1 MSASRNKRDT
11 VENLYKSCKLGG
23 DCPPDVVNKVE
34 QKTLADILLQ
44 AFSSVLY
51 LGGLGFG
58 TGKGST
64 GTVGVRPLPEVP
76 VIRPTTDSVPE
87 KIPLVPIRPKAPITV
102 GQGRRPFSVPIDT
115 IGAGFRP
122 VDPSGS
128 KAIDVIDPSSPSVVT
143 PRESLPDTIIT
154 IGQPNLETGDSIIT
168 DLDIITDTTS
178 IISHPTVIQ
187 GVEENIAILTVTPAD
202 PPPTRV
208 RFTLP
213 QQDPNISIESIA
225 GHVDPTYDVFVDPIS
240 SGEDIFFGEE
250 IPLEPINPRL
260 EFEIEELPKTS
271 TPEQRLQTAFR
282 RAREYYSRHVQQ
294 VRTRNLNLLGDV
306 ARAIEFGFENPA
318 FDSEITLEFEREVN
332 ELRSAP
338 DTDFADIETIS
349 KPYIESTPQ
358 GTIRVSRLGK
368 KAGMRTRSG
377 TVLKQNVHYFYD
389 ISTIAEAETIE
400 LSTFSENQTVDT
412 SVNPDVESVFVN
424 ELEELPDEEL
434 MDTYTENFNDAHLL
448 LDATDEEGDKLQ
460 VPITA
465 DNTVKVFVYDY
476 GSDIIVAEQ
485 TTTDSPFAVP
495 KIPITPI
502 QPSGDVSIYSDDF
515 YLHPDLQK
523 KKKRKRIDYF

>member
-1 MSASRNKRDT
+1 MSVSRNKRDT

-76 VIRPTTDSVPE
+76 PIRIPTETVPE
-87 KIPLVPIRPKAPITV
+87 DIPLVPIKPKTPITV
-102 GQGRRPFSVPIDT
+102 GQGRRPFSVPLDT

-128 KAIDVIDPSSPSVVT
+128 RTIDVIDPSSPSVIT

-154 IGQPNLETGDSIIT
+154 IGQPNLETGDSIVT
-168 DLDIITDTTS
+168 DLNIITDTTS

-187 GVEENIAILTVTPAD
+187 GIEENVAILTVTPAD

-213 QQDPNISIESIA
+213 EQSPNISIESLA
-225 GHVDPTYDVFVDPIS
+225 GHVEPTYDVFVDPVA
-240 SGEDIFFGEE
+240 SGEDIYFGED

-260 EFEIEELPKTS
+260 EFEIEEPPQSS
-271 TPEQRLQTAFR
+271 TPEQRLQRAFS
-282 RAREYYSRHVQQ
+282 RAREFYSRHIQQ

-332 ELRSAP
+332 DLRAAP
-338 DTDFADIETIS
+338 DIDFTDIQTIS
-349 KPYIESTPQ
+349 RPYIESTPE
-358 GTIRVSRLGK
+358 GTVRVSRLGTR
-368 KAGMRTRSG
+368 AGVRTRRG
-377 TVLKQNVHYFYD
+377 TVLSQNVHYYYD
-389 ISTIAEAETIE
+389 ISPIPSTETIE
-400 LSTFSENQTVDT
+400 LSTFTPETVVDP
-412 SVNPDVESVFVN
+412 SVNPNTESVFVN
-424 ELEELPDEEL
+424 EIEELPEDDL
-434 MDTYTENFNDAHLL
+434 LDSYTESFNDAHLL
-448 LDATDEEGDKLQ
+448 LEATDEEGERYQIPVVASD
-460 VPITA
+460 
-465 DNTVKVFVYDY
+465 TVKVFVYDY
-476 GSDIIVAEQ
+476 GSDIIVAEPGSSE
-485 TTTDSPFAVP
+485 SPFPVP
-495 KIPITPI
+495 NISLTPL
-502 QPSGDVSIYSDDF
+502 QPPANTLIVSDDF
-515 YLHPDLQK
+515 YLHPSLQR
-523 KKKRKRIDYF
+523 KRKRKRLDYF